1 MGSFMILNERLTAIF
16 SDLEQEISQ
25 VQQANCPALMGEL
38 ERLRVVAWA
47 KVICPLTPQPGQQC
61 TSTPDRFL
69 TVSEVED
76 RFSVSRKWLYR
87 NKKRMPH
94 SQPSRKKLLFP
105 EQAITKWFSSR
116 KVT

>member
-1 MGSFMILNERLTAIF
+1 MILSERLTTII
-16 SDLEQEISQ
+16 SELEQEISQ

-47 KVICPLTPQPGQQC
+47 KVICPLTPQPGQQGA
-61 TSTPDRFL
+61 SAPDRFL
-69 TVSEVED
+69 TVSEVEN
-76 RFSVSRKWLYR
+76 RFSVTKKWLYR

-105 EQAITKWFSSR
+105 EHALTKWFASR
-116 KVT
+116 KAT

>member
-1 MGSFMILNERLTAIF
+1 MLSERLTTII
-16 SDLEQEISQ
+16 SELEREVAM
-25 VQQANCPALMGEL
+25 VQQAYCPELVGEL

-47 KVICPLTPQPGQQC
+47 KVICPSTPQPSQGP
-61 TSTPDRFL
+61 STPDRFL

-76 RFSVSRKWLYR
+76 RFSVTRTWLYR

-105 EQAITKWFSSR
+105 EQALTKWFTSR
-116 KVT
+116 KAT